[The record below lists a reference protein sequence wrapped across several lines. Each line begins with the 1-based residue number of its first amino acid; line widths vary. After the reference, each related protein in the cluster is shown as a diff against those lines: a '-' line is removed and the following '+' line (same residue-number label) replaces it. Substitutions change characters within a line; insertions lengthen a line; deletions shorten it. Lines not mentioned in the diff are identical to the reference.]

1 MKRLLV
7 DSCIWYAIWD
17 KTDDKHSYCEV
28 IERTISTHQLI
39 IPYPIL
45 YETLNSR
52 FVGNRYK
59 QCENFFKVL
68 NSTGKVTFVPDG
80 KYRENALR
88 ILNASSDSYQQY
100 SLVDMIIRLMMEDMS
115 LGSLSV
121 YSFNIK
127 DFLGVNSVEVCSP
140 VNQADCC

>member
-17 KTDDKHSYCEV
+17 ETDDKHSYCEV
-28 IERTISTHQLI
+28 IEKTISAHQLI

-68 NSTGKVTFVPDG
+68 NSTGKVTLVPDE
-80 KYRENALR
+80 KYRGKALR
-88 ILNASSDSYQQY
+88 ILNAGSDRYQQY
-100 SLVDMIIRLMMEDMS
+100 SLVDMIIRLMMEDIS
-115 LGSLSV
+115 LGPLSV
-121 YSFNIK
+121 YTFNTK

-140 VNQADCC
+140 ENQEDC